1 MYSNSRSVPQDNVK
15 AHMRFNIAAANG
27 ETQGGENRDEI
38 ADETTPVDVS
48 LAQAIAR
55 ECMSSGY
62 SDCGW

>member
-1 MYSNSRSVPQDNVK
+1 
-15 AHMRFNIAAANG
+15 MRFNIAAANG